1 MLCASGLVSV
11 VWSAGFR
18 RKKQTRQLSGCWSDG
33 VGTAGDLTGVW
44 ELGSPG
50 GAGSSALGHRVSGG
64 KRRVRRLPQLAQVK
78 WSLQGV
84 RRGLDKIDG
93 LGRGGDGGQGGL
105 QVYRKMLDT
114 VGEVPTLRSWRD
126 I

>member
-1 MLCASGLVSV
+1 MERRFQERETDETAEWMLVRWSGHCRGPH
-11 VWSAGFR
+11 W
-18 RKKQTRQLSGCWSDG
+18 G
-33 VGTAGDLTGVW
+33 VGVGESRG
-44 ELGSPG
+44 G
-50 GAGSSALGHRVSGG
+50 GACEQRSSALGHRVSGG

-114 VGEVPTLRSWRD
+114 VGEVPTLRSWKD